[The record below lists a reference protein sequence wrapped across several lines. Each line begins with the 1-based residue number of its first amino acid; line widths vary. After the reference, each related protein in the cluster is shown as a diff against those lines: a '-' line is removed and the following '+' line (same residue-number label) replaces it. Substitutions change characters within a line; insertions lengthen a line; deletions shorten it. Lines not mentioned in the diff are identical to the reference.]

1 MTLTHIDGLLL
12 DMDGVLAMSWRPL
25 PGAAAAVTR
34 LHAAGVPLRV
44 LTNTTALSRARFG
57 AALREAGFPF
67 ADDDILTASVAT
79 GAWLRE
85 QRPVA
90 RVFHLGDA
98 QPEDLEGVDL
108 VGLEDEPEV
117 ILLSGSDES
126 FAFET
131 FNRVL
136 AALRDGAELVAMHRN
151 LSWMTLRGEKLDAGA
166 YLLGLEAATGLE
178 AVVVGKPAP
187 GAFRAGLDALGL
199 PPGRVAMVGDDVE
212 NDVLAAQALGI
223 TGVLVRTGKFR
234 EETLARAAGKPDHIV
249 DSIAGV
255 QGLLGR

>member
-1 MTLTHIDGLLL
+1 MALTHIDGLLL

-34 LHAAGVPLRV
+34 LHAAGLPLRV

-85 QRPVA
+85 QRPGA

-98 QPEDLEGVDL
+98 QPDDLEGVDL

-117 ILLSGSDES
+117 VLS
-126 FAFET
+126 
-131 FNRVL
+131 
-136 AALRDGAELVAMHRN
+136 
-151 LSWMTLRGEKLDAGA
+151 
-166 YLLGLEAATGLE
+166 
-178 AVVVGKPAP
+178 PAP
-187 GAFRAGLDALGL
+187 TSRS
-199 PPGRVAMVGDDVE
+199 PSR
-212 NDVLAAQALGI
+212 
-223 TGVLVRTGKFR
+223 R
-234 EETLARAAGKPDHIV
+234 
-249 DSIAGV
+249 SIACSPCCAVARSSSPCTATSPG
-255 QGLLGR
+255 